1 MMRCFLLTV
10 LDVYAIYKLRGDF
23 MKFKFDVNKTD
34 KDYTDFVVF
43 TNTKT
48 KVGRMYDLI
57 LRILITVLFGGSFL
71 IRIIQESFAFDAV
84 VFYAMFWLIP
94 GVILHIIVHPLFV
107 LGLRLLCLG
116 LSKGKGKKPYTV
128 FETIE
133 FYDDYMIS
141 TEEYMKVEYQYPIF
155 ESIYVIENKGIH
167 LNKNKGQS
175 KSIPEHCFASSE
187 QKEKFVE
194 FIKTKCSDVVYYK

>member
-1 MMRCFLLTV
+1 MR
-10 LDVYAIYKLRGDF
+10 
-23 MKFKFDVNKTD
+23 FKFDVNKTD

-57 LRILITVLFGGSFL
+57 LRILITLLFGGAFL

-128 FETIE
+128 SEVLE
-133 FYDDYMIS
+133 FYDDYIIQ
-141 TEEYMKVEYQYPIF
+141 TEQYVKTEIQYPIF
-155 ESIYVIENKGIH
+155 ESVYVVEGKGVY
-167 LNKNKGQS
+167 LNVSKGQS
-175 KSIPEHCFASSE
+175 QSIPEHCFASSE